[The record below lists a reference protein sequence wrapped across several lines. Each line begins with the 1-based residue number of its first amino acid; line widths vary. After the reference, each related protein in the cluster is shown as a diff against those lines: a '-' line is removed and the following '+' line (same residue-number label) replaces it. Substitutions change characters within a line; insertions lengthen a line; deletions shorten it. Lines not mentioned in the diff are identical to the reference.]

1 MRRML
6 VASAL
11 IAAIATG
18 HSSDAAAQQSR
29 SELRHQSQH
38 ALVSKSRDSGL
49 AQPLDTFAVSMQIER
64 VPRPVDAEDPSRL
77 IGLIAVSRRG
87 EKVGEILA
95 VARSP
100 AGGLLALVDASEF
113 LGIEVRPVALP
124 IEPGGTDRNGNVRLQ
139 ASRHELEK
147 LPVFA
152 ASLAK
157 QHRDSVAAN
166 RDP

>member
-6 VASAL
+6 VATAL

-18 HSSDAAAQQSR
+18 YSSGAAAQQSR
-29 SELRHQSQH
+29 SELRHPDQD

-49 AQPLDTFAVSMQIER
+49 AQPLDTFSVPMQVER
-64 VPRPVDAEDPSRL
+64 VPRPVDAEDPSRF

-87 EKVGEILA
+87 EKIGEILA
-95 VARSP
+95 LARSP
-100 AGGLLALVDASEF
+100 AGRLLAVVDASEF
-113 LGIEVRPVALP
+113 LGVAVRPVALP

-139 ASRHELEK
+139 ASRDELEK

-152 ASLAK
+152 AGRAK

-166 RDP
+166 REP